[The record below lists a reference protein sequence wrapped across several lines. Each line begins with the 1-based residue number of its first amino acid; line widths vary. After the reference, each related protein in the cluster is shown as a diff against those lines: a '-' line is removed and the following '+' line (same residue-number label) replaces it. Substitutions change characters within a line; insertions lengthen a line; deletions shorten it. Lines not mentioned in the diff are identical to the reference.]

1 MLWTAVAEVGGAL
14 RYGFPMAEAGYP
26 QMSEL
31 IPHTGSM
38 VLVDELTHWA
48 PGEARCQ
55 LKIKPDSTFVV
66 DGRVNTVVCI
76 EYMAQTV
83 AASFGYQGFVGG
95 EGVRVGMIIGCRRF
109 DIEVPHLE
117 VGDDLIIDVRELRG
131 QEDISVFECAIT
143 RGDESVASAQLTLYH
158 AERPPEG
165 GVFS

>member
-1 MLWTAVAEVGGAL
+1 MPWTVAGGVGGVLKYGARMAEVA
-14 RYGFPMAEAGYP
+14 YP

-38 VLVDELTHWA
+38 VLVDELTHWE
-48 PGEARCQ
+48 PGQAHCR
-55 LKIKPDSTFVV
+55 LTIKPDSTFVV
-66 DGRVNTVVCI
+66 DGRVNTVVSI
-76 EYMAQTV
+76 EYMAQAV

-109 DIEVPHLE
+109 DIEVPYLA
-117 VGDDLIIDVRELRG
+117 VGDDLVIAVREVRG
-131 QEDISVFECAIT
+131 QEDISVFECSIA
-143 RGDESVASAQLTLYH
+143 RGEESVASAQLTLYH